1 VLSHKRLQLAK
12 INVRDVMV
20 TLILEKELIKNKV
33 VKVTKIQCR
42 NKLSAMIL
50 AWYYKKKGYEIE
62 EIDE

>member
-1 VLSHKRLQLAK
+1 
-12 INVRDVMV
+12 MV